1 MALQNPVTSG
11 LGIPNSWTLL
21 QFNFAQPL
29 TNARAGQ
36 FLWGSIQTCSIP
48 RTALITLRRRARRRR

>member
-11 LGIPNSWTLL
+11 LGIPISWTLL

-29 TNARAGQ
+29 TNAGGTIPLVDRSKRAVY
-36 FLWGSIQTCSIP
+36 P
-48 RTALITLRRRARRRR
+48 VLRS